1 MLLLYR
7 NTTRVG
13 WEVPTVDGVGL
24 EGILRSIST
33 SVLESLSKMID
44 EVPKAFR
51 DAVLSDLHSD
61 EPVRSHLAPS

>member
-1 MLLLYR
+1 M
-7 NTTRVG
+7 
-13 WEVPTVDGVGL
+13 DGVGL